1 MKYVILEDEQIAAN
15 RLRRLILECRPYYKH
30 MLSIDSVESA
40 CISLPPLNPDLIF
53 MDIQLADGLSFEILD
68 QIQIDT
74 PIIFTTAYDEYALRA
89 FKTNSIDYLLK
100 PIDPQ
105 ELEDAISK
113 FEKNQDHAANSRI
126 EVEQLMKSMQ
136 PQGKER
142 FVVRIGDHIKSIR
155 SEEISLV
162 YSEDKVTY
170 LFTREG
176 KKYPID
182 YSVEKVDTLLDDRLF
197 KKISRKHII
206 HIDAIKDIV
215 SYTNS
220 RLELFVDKY
229 AGERIIVAREKVQ
242 DFKNWLD
249 R

>member
-1 MKYVILEDEQIAAN
+1 MKYIILEDEQIAAN
-15 RLRRLILECRPYYKH
+15 RLRRLIMECRPHFKH

-40 CISLPPLNPDLIF
+40 CISLPALKPDLLF

-100 PIDPQ
+100 PIDPD
-105 ELEDAISK
+105 ELEEAISK
-113 FEKNQDHAANSRI
+113 FEKNTNSKKGSV
-126 EVEQLMKSMQ
+126 EVEQLMKSLQ

-142 FVVRIGDHIKSIR
+142 FVVRIGDHIKAIR
-155 SEEISLV
+155 SEDISLV

-176 KKYPID
+176 QRYPVD
-182 YSVEKVDTLLDDRLF
+182 YSVEKIDTLLDPRQF

-215 SYTNS
+215 AYTNS
-220 RLELFVDKY
+220 RLELFIEKY
-229 AGERIIVAREKVQ
+229 KGERVIVAREKVQ